1 MFIKKLLKTK
11 SEIVQLLQSYH
22 ELGETEAAALF
33 LLEEFDIKHPNFK
46 GFAFREKAEPNFIL
60 FTAEGEIGDSQ
71 IIRIPENAF
80 EFPFELVINL
90 LAHEMIHVIQKSAEY
105 KIQDRNEREWQ
116 AYYEMCFHEIFPKV
130 PNASKFQRNFFA
142 NKALEYY
149 NRMEKDGELQKKY
162 FNQKIEIEQFIK
174 NLEK

>member
-1 MFIKKLLKTK
+1 MKTK
-11 SEIVQLLQSYH
+11 AEIVQILQSYH
-22 ELGETEAAALF
+22 ELGQTEAAALF

-46 GFAFREKAEPNFIL
+46 GIKFREKAEPNFIL

-80 EFPFELVINL
+80 EFPFELIINL
-90 LAHEMIHVIQKSAEY
+90 LAHEMVHVIQKSAEY
-105 KIQDRNEREWQ
+105 KILDRNEREWQ

-130 PNASKFQRNFFA
+130 PNASKFQRKFFA

-162 FNQKIEIEQFIK
+162 SRQKLEIEQFIE

>member
-1 MFIKKLLKTK
+1 M
-11 SEIVQLLQSYH
+11 V
-22 ELGETEAAALF
+22 
-33 LLEEFDIKHPNFK
+33 
-46 GFAFREKAEPNFIL
+46 
-60 FTAEGEIGDSQ
+60 
-71 IIRIPENAF
+71 
-80 EFPFELVINL
+80 
-90 LAHEMIHVIQKSAEY
+90 HVIQKSAEY

-162 FNQKIEIEQFIK
+162 SNQKTEIE
-174 NLEK
+174 

>member
-1 MFIKKLLKTK
+1 MKSK
-11 SEIVQLLQSYH
+11 SEIVQILQSYH
-22 ELGETEAAALF
+22 ELGQTEAAALF

-46 GFAFREKAEPNFIL
+46 GIEFREKAEPNFIL

-90 LAHEMIHVIQKSAEY
+90 LAHEMVHVIQKSAEY

-116 AYYEMCFHEIFPKV
+116 AYYEMLFHTNFPLI
-130 PNASKFQRNFFA
+130 PEASDFHKKHFA
-142 NKALEYY
+142 TKGLEYY
-149 NRMEKDGELQKKY
+149 NRMGEESDLQLKYAIQKREVEKLLN
-162 FNQKIEIEQFIK
+162 F
-174 NLEK
+174 LT